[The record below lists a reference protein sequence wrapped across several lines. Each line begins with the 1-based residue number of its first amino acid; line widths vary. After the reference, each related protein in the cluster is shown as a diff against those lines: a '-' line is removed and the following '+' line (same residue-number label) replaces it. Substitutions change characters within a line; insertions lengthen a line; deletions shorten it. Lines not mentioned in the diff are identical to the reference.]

1 MRQNSVYCKSIMF
14 IPHTLCVWGYYRY
27 NRIGWLGLLAS
38 LLESSA
44 IWSIYKENMGCSFF
58 CSVFNNHNSD
68 VRPIGDDIL
77 NDEMLPAEWT
87 WNQRMWHNFKKGA
100 GLALFKNKEYENI
113 LKVSEYRF
121 VLVFASLD
129 NLRTYI
135 YPYCL
140 SMVLLSQDSLIV

>member
-1 MRQNSVYCKSIMF
+1 MAKLSPSSRGAIWGRPLASLGTNQGPGKYFLSGIQKNWEPICLTKYGTLKEVKKRQNSVYCKSIVF

-87 WNQRMWHNFKKGA
+87 WNQRM
-100 GLALFKNKEYENI
+100 
-113 LKVSEYRF
+113 
-121 VLVFASLD
+121 
-129 NLRTYI
+129 
-135 YPYCL
+135 
-140 SMVLLSQDSLIV
+140 